1 MDKNK
6 KINFWRV
13 FQIAA
18 TFSLV
23 FIYMIQWGRMIS
35 NPSLR
40 TGTDFM
46 AFYAVG
52 RISQIHGFS
61 SVYNIGSQH
70 EIEQTVV
77 GFDLAQEQ
85 VLLYNHMP
93 YLILFLKL
101 LVNADYIGSFIRW
114 IILMLGIYLIGSIFF
129 LKALFPNEK
138 KGIQS
143 ILLMGMLTFFP
154 FYYSLLL
161 GQDTALL
168 FIGISLW
175 CVGILKKQDW
185 LFAIGLALTT
195 VRPHICL
202 VLSIPL
208 FFRYRRVWWKF
219 FIISGL
225 LALISI
231 LMLGKEGTLDFINL
245 LQISATGT
253 WYGMNEPA
261 MVNLVGL
268 IWRIFPSIEPQIA
281 HTVGWVGY
289 LTGIGIVSFLWIKA
303 RELNGRL
310 LSISIIIALI
320 CAPHLH
326 YHDLTLLII
335 PLIFAVIS
343 AVSVVSPNRLALLPL
358 VISLLMIPEAIHYI
372 IPYILYIALICYLA
386 IHPLFGTNVKLGIET
401 QSAK

>member
-1 MDKNK
+1 MHKNK
-6 KINFWRV
+6 NIDFWRV
-13 FQIAA
+13 FQIAT

-35 NPSLR
+35 SPSLR

-52 RISQIHGFS
+52 RIAQNHGFS
-61 SVYNIGSQH
+61 SVYNIDAQH

-77 GFDLAQEQ
+77 GFDLAQDQ

-101 LVNADYIGSFIRW
+101 FVNADYIGSFIRW

-129 LKALFPNEK
+129 LKAIFPNEK
-138 KGIQS
+138 TGIQS
-143 ILLMGMLTFFP
+143 TLLMGMLTFFP

-175 CVGILKKQDW
+175 CTGILKKQDW
-185 LFAIGLALTT
+185 LLAIGLALTT

-202 VLSIPL
+202 VLFIPL
-208 FFRYRRVWWKF
+208 FFGYRKVWWKF

-231 LMLGKEGTLDFINL
+231 LMLGKQGTLDFINI
-245 LQISATGT
+245 LQISAAGT

-268 IWRIFPSIEPQIA
+268 IWRIFPSIEPHIA

-303 RELNGRL
+303 REVNGRL

-335 PLIFAVIS
+335 PLIFVVTS
-343 AVSVVSPNRLALLPL
+343 PVSVIPPNRLALLPL
-358 VISLLMIPEAIHYI
+358 VISLLMIPKSIHYI
-372 IPYILYIALICYLA
+372 IPYILYIALIYYLA
-386 IHPLFGTNVKLGIET
+386 INPLFGTNFKLGIKT
-401 QSAK
+401 QPAK